1 MVKLVWQLSFI
12 CGMDFA
18 LNQKH
23 ADRIRVKLIRDNW
36 SDEL

>member
-1 MVKLVWQLSFI
+1 MVKLFWQHPFI
-12 CGMDFA
+12 RGMGFA